1 MKRDSPPFIFHYIDR
16 RFEKLAFYMNRR
28 KTPRRSLNLCSS
40 GKFLEIIVAI
50 VRAVFRKIR
59 RPGLSGTCISGTKLL
74 GSCLEDVAGQRVPCN
89 FVGSRRLSPMGSDIK
104 ILCLGG
110 WVLGRATTT
119 LTCLSVSFASFGD
132 NPRQCSV
139 SPLFRLRFRC
149 FPFPFPLFPLLF
161 NIFFFLFSHGSY
173 IYASLVRVREDA
185 RDQNERER
193 VNFWSVRRDSKR
205 RSSSVT
211 P

>member
-1 MKRDSPPFIFHYIDR
+1 
-16 RFEKLAFYMNRR
+16 MNRG

-50 VRAVFRKIR
+50 VRAGFRKIR

-149 FPFPFPLFPLLF
+149 FPFSFPLFPLLF
-161 NIFFFLFSHGSY
+161 NIFFFY
-173 IYASLVRVREDA
+173 SLMEVTFMRVWCACAKTRETKM
-185 RDQNERER
+185 NERGWTFDPCVAT
-193 VNFWSVRRDSKR
+193 VNDAPARLLRKGICKSNLRLAF
-205 RSSSVT
+205 SSSL
-211 P
+211 